1 MTRDTRRAAN
11 VAAASVVVF
20 AVLWLL
26 TTQVSAIRALSPI
39 SNDPWDAVATYA
51 AIFLPIIAGPT
62 WVRSLRHR
70 LPQLPAVTARR
81 IRWGAS
87 VAAAIVLVT
96 STTDIVAIATIGWP
110 PGAGAAAA
118 LVTALAAVAAAT
130 SAVAIALLARTA
142 MTTAKVAP
150 AEQTLDPE
158 PDIVDDALSLATD
171 VAGAVGFRRPV
182 ERLASRIE
190 AFLDRSAAS
199 PRRHRIVFGIVLAL
213 GAAVAFDVWH
223 AIREGPWA
231 APLVP
236 LLFGTLIGTAIL
248 AAYLGTL
255 RPLRLLR
262 PPTEP

>member
-26 TTQVSAIRALSPI
+26 TTQVSAIRALSPM
-39 SNDPWDAVATYA
+39 SDDPWDAVATYA
-51 AIFLPIIAGPT
+51 AIFLPFIAGPT

-70 LPQLPAVTARR
+70 LPQLPTVTARR

-87 VAAAIVLVT
+87 VAAAIVVVA

-110 PGAGAAAA
+110 PGAGAAGV
-118 LVTALAAVAAAT
+118 LVTVLAAVAAAT
-130 SAVAIALLARTA
+130 SAVAIALLARTT
-142 MTTAKVAP
+142 TTASAAA

-171 VAGAVGFRRPV
+171 VAGAVGLRRPV
-182 ERLASRIE
+182 ERLASWIE
-190 AFLDRSAAS
+190 TFLDRSAAS
-199 PRRHRIVFGIVLAL
+199 PRRHRIIFGVVLAL

-231 APLVP
+231 APWVP
-236 LLFGTLIGTAIL
+236 LLFGTLIGSAIL

-255 RPLRLLR
+255 KPLRLLR
-262 PPTEP
+262 PPR